1 MEEEFI
7 LQISQGEE
15 DDAGQTETAEAS
27 ADVVANSPLEEKVE
41 EILTK
46 LTSMETAITKM
57 TGLFGGVFNGKSDE

>member
-1 MEEEFI
+1 MEEEMI

-15 DDAGQTETAEAS
+15 DDAGQTESAEAT
-27 ADVVANSPLEEKVE
+27 ADIVSGSSLEEKVE

-46 LTSMETAITKM
+46 LTSMETAMTRM

>member
-1 MEEEFI
+1 MEKEMI

-15 DDAGQTETAEAS
+15 DDAGQTESAEAT
-27 ADVVANSPLEEKVE
+27 ADIVSGSPLEEKVE

-46 LTSMETAITKM
+46 LTSMETAMTRM

>member
-1 MEEEFI
+1 MEEALI

-15 DDAGQTETAEAS
+15 DDAGQTESAEAT
-27 ADVVANSPLEEKVE
+27 ADVVSGSPLEEKVE

-57 TGLFGGVFNGKSDE
+57 TELFGGVFNGKSNE